1 MSVNPVRILP
11 DLQFSIICEDLRR
24 EITGKFIV
32 IGVIDV
38 IVVPTIPFRI
48 GRLFVFNRWACGI
61 GEFNECVKLIA
72 PDDSTVLAKT
82 DVRFALQSPL
92 ETATTVSVFNG
103 IELKTQGFYY
113 IEVTVDDV
121 QKIRVPINVVAAP
134 KQPQEAGQ
142 NQQKQGAEKATNEQ
156 APQTTPQVSPE
167 RENNS

>member
-1 MSVNPVRILP
+1 MSENPVRILP

-24 EITGKFIV
+24 EFTGKFIV

-72 PDDSTVLAKT
+72 PDAETVMAKT

-103 IELKTQGFYY
+103 IEFKTQGFHYV
-113 IEVTVDDV
+113 EVTVDDV
-121 QKIRVPINVVAAP
+121 RKIRVPINVVAAP
-134 KQPQEAGQ
+134 KQQQEAPQ
-142 NQQKQGAEKATNEQ
+142 NRAPEQPQQKPKQDASEA
-156 APQTTPQVSPE
+156 
-167 RENNS
+167 ENNG

>member
-11 DLQFSIICEDLRR
+11 DLQFSVICEDLRR
-24 EITGKFIV
+24 EITGKFII

-38 IVVPTIPFRI
+38 IVVPTIPFRL

-61 GEFNECVKLIA
+61 GEFNEQVKLIA
-72 PDDSTVLAKT
+72 PDDSTILAKT

-113 IEVTVDDV
+113 VEVTVDDV
-121 QKIRVPINVVAAP
+121 RKIRVPIHVVAAP
-134 KQPQEAGQ
+134 KQPQEAGCD
-142 NQQKQGAEKATNEQ
+142 QQERAREQ
-156 APQTTPQVSPE
+156 TPQPSAG
-167 RENNS
+167 NSLGNGDNT